1 MTLSRELLDLRPK
14 LALERTNSLA
24 RLPGALLHFAAQR
37 GKFVAKRCNR
47 RCGIKQ
53 AGDMLAP
60 PSFECF
66 ESPIECFKSPIEC
79 FEAYRNRLKA
89 IIYACLDARPDRPQQ
104 PLD

>member
-1 MTLSRELLDLRPK
+1 
-14 LALERTNSLA
+14 
-24 RLPGALLHFAAQR
+24 
-37 GKFVAKRCNR
+37 
-47 RCGIKQ
+47 
-53 AGDMLAP
+53 MLAP

-66 ESPIECFKSPIEC
+66 ESPIECFESPIEC